1 MPHHL
6 FIHKL
11 GVFQGKYF
19 DALLMEQ
26 VQDSELKKTNPK
38 PTPKSLSN
46 VYGLSKVEILGRK
59 GCISFHLLSR
69 LKSFASLSTGL
80 PV

>member
-46 VYGLSKVEILGRK
+46 VYGLSKVEILGEKRLHFF
-59 GCISFHLLSR
+59 SFT
-69 LKSFASLSTGL
+69 FQAEIFC
-80 PV
+80 